1 MSTRFSC
8 SRCGA
13 TIIDHSPRSDGKS
26 ECPRC
31 GILQDIPADATKLE
45 STPTIE
51 ASIPAGPSSPIV
63 YPGRLAD
70 PGSRL
75 VAQIINSV
83 IALAMCALGWI
94 ITTKSES
101 ASALLF
107 WSPMAGLLII
117 QAYFLTRQGQSLGKM
132 IMNVRIVRIDS
143 NSNGGFVT
151 NVLLRA
157 IVNDFLCLLP
167 IYGLVDVL
175 FILRSDGRC
184 IHDLLAGTRVVKC
197 YDA

>member
-8 SRCGA
+8 SQCGA
-13 TIIDHSPRSDGKS
+13 TIIEYSLRSDGKS

-31 GILQDIPADATKLE
+31 GLLQSIPADATILE

-51 ASIPAGPSSPIV
+51 APTPVGPSSPIV
-63 YPGRLAD
+63 YPGKLAT

-83 IALAMCALGWI
+83 IAMAMCALGWI
-94 ITTKSES
+94 ITAMSES
-101 ASALLF
+101 TSAPLF
-107 WSPMAGLLII
+107 WSPMAALLII

-151 NVLLRA
+151 NVLIRA
-157 IVNDFLCLLP
+157 VVNGFLCLLP
-167 IYGLVDVL
+167 LYGLVDVL

-197 YDA
+197 YDE